1 MLKGGIYMDAHD
13 QTCWQSNGTKEYHA
27 YFGTPTHND
36 HILFEL
42 LTVGVFQVGLS
53 WQAAASKLPVY
64 RRVFA
69 GMDIAK
75 VAAFDQADIERIA
88 AEPAMIRNPQKI
100 RATVTNARAILAVQ
114 HEFGSFAAYLWQFV
128 NQVPLLIKYQA
139 PEDVDHQ
146 APLTTKVAKDMK
158 RRGFKYVG
166 PIVTHMFMRAAGIVQ
181 VMD

>member
-1 MLKGGIYMDAHD
+1 MDAHD
-13 QTCWQSNGTKEYHA
+13 QNCWQNNGTQEYHA
-27 YFGTPTHND
+27 YFGTPTHDD

-69 GMDIAK
+69 GMEIAK

-100 RATVTNARAILAVQ
+100 RATITNARAILAVQ
-114 HEFGSFAAYLWQFV
+114 REFGSFAAYLWQFV
-128 NQVPLLIKYQA
+128 DQAPLLIKYQSKA
-139 PEDVDHQ
+139 AINRR

-181 VMD
+181 VQE